1 VSDALILV
9 RSAYSLLRASALPDH
24 LAATAA
30 KRGVRALALVD
41 WENLYGAIPFLDA
54 CVRHGL
60 HGMLGAE
67 VALPIPVTSEAG
79 PRTIGPGATPTR
91 DGAPARLILLC
102 REMEG
107 YRSLALVLTR
117 LHLDGPA
124 AAAAALREGAR
135 GLTVLSDSC
144 DALTALLRSV
154 PARDLGALLVRP
166 SGDGRR
172 DARLLQWAERNAV
185 AGVASCFVSMCD
197 PHAAR
202 TEELLTA
209 IRLHASVGAG
219 AGASAVPGS
228 LMPTAAQARELFDDE
243 PRARRAARALIER
256 CGLSLGDLTPA
267 RFILPTVA
275 GREGPARLRG
285 ACARGLRRLRLTR
298 SRAALARL
306 TQELEVIETLGFVD
320 YFLIVAEIVD
330 WARARGIR
338 TVGRG
343 SGASSIVAYLLGVTN
358 VDPLRHDLCFERF
371 LHPLRRDLPDLD
383 IDIAWD
389 RRDEVLDFALAR
401 FGRERAAM
409 VGTHQFFRARG
420 AFREAGRALGL
431 SDAQIHRGSRRL
443 PHAFFGQTVPASDP
457 AAGAHALGEPAAD
470 MERGEPAGET
480 DALAAAPD
488 EARALRQL
496 TDDDDPAVGRAAA
509 AALRLLDLP
518 RQLGTHPGGIV
529 LADGPLGRVVPLER
543 SAGGLT
549 VTQFEMRAIERIGLV
564 KIDLLGN
571 RALGTVGEAFAR
583 IAGARPGAVDGAGGI
598 AGNVA
603 GNVPRTNACHDDGGG
618 TAPRVD
624 PAAGIPPDDP
634 ATARLLVSGRT
645 LGCFQIESPAMRTL
659 LRQLRPHD
667 VAGVIAAVALIRPGP
682 AGSGMKA
689 AYIRRAHGEEPV
701 TVRAPVLRDLLR
713 ETFGLP
719 LYEEDVIRMAAAVT
733 GSSLAEA
740 DLLRR
745 AVGEAAQRARD
756 AARRA
761 AAAAPG
767 GAEALALARLEA
779 GFVAAAAVS
788 GVAGASAR
796 AVWSDLLRFCA
807 YAFCK
812 AHAAG
817 YGVIAYQT
825 AWLKAHH
832 PGAFFAG
839 VLNHHG
845 GMYPRRIYVDDAR
858 RHGLTLQPPCVQ
870 AGGRAW
876 DWLPESGT
884 PGALR
889 CGLGMLR
896 GLHATTIDAL
906 LAARAQ
912 RPLRDL
918 SDLARRV
925 PASAPEL
932 EALVLS
938 GACDAAF
945 GEARGELLWQLQR
958 ILGRRRRGAA
968 NAARATHAVSA
979 TAQPVPGQAS
989 LGLPARESGERPRHS
1004 RWRPVSREHRARLE
1018 REWLGVSLA
1027 AHPMALLPSQPG
1039 GRGEPIAAAL
1049 SRARGRARVVGLV
1062 AAMRRIR
1069 SAGGSPVLFVTLED
1083 ETGLLEGALTR
1094 DDLARTLPGFSVGSY
1109 LEVSGELRDAR
1120 GAVSLAIDGV
1130 HVLGAH

>member
-9 RSAYSLLRASALPDH
+9 RSAYSLLRASALPER
-24 LAATAA
+24 LAAEAA
-30 KRGVRALALVD
+30 DRGQRAIALVD
-41 WENLYGAIPFLDA
+41 WENLYGAIPFLEA
-54 CVRHGL
+54 CARHGL
-60 HGMLGAE
+60 HGILGAQL
-67 VALPIPVTSEAG
+67 ALPLVA
-79 PRTIGPGATPTR
+79 
-91 DGAPARLILLC
+91 APDAAARARLIVVC

-107 YRSLALVLTR
+107 YRSLALLLTR
-117 LHLDGPA
+117 LHLDGPV

-135 GLTVLSDSC
+135 GLTLLTDSR
-144 DALTALLRSV
+144 DALDALLRTV
-154 PARDLGALLVRP
+154 PARDLGVLLVRP
-166 SGDGRR
+166 SRDGRR
-172 DARLLQWAERNAV
+172 DAQLLQLAIAKSV
-185 AGVASCFVSMCD
+185 ACVASCFVSMCD
-197 PHAAR
+197 PGDTA
-202 TEELLTA
+202 TEQLLTA
-209 IRLHASVGAG
+209 IRLHTSVGAK
-219 AGASAVPGS
+219 ARPGG
-228 LMPTAAQARELFDDE
+228 LMPTPAQVRELFDDE
-243 PRARRAARALIER
+243 PRARRAARELIER
-256 CGLSLGDLTPA
+256 CGLSLRDLTPA
-267 RFILPTVA
+267 RFILPSVA
-275 GREGPARLRG
+275 GREGPARLRD
-285 ACARGLRRLRLTR
+285 ACARGLRRLGLTR
-298 SRAALARL
+298 SRAALQRLAR
-306 TQELEVIETLGFVD
+306 ELEIIETLGFVD
-320 YFLIVAEIVD
+320 YFLIVAEIVS

-389 RRDEVLDFALAR
+389 RRDEVLEFALAR
-401 FGRERAAM
+401 FGPERAAM
-409 VGTHQFFRARG
+409 VGTHQCFRARG

-431 SDAQIHRGSRRL
+431 SDAQIKRATRRL
-443 PHAFFGQTVPASDP
+443 PHSFFGQPSVASDP
-457 AAGAHALGEPAAD
+457 AAGVRALGESAAD
-470 MERGEPAGET
+470 AEG
-480 DALAAAPD
+480 LD

-496 TDDDDPAVGRAAA
+496 MDDDDPAVRRAAA

-549 VTQFEMRAIERIGLV
+549 VTQFEMRAIEKIGLV

-583 IAGARPGAVDGAGGI
+583 IARASGGDGAADAVVDRLVDPGASV
-598 AGNVA
+598 
-603 GNVPRTNACHDDGGG
+603 
-618 TAPRVD
+618 
-624 PAAGIPPDDP
+624 PPDDP

-645 LGCFQIESPAMRTL
+645 LGCFQLESPAMRTL
-659 LRQLRPHD
+659 LRQLRPRD
-667 VAGVIAAVALIRPGP
+667 LAGVIAAVALVRPGP

-689 AYIRRAHGEEPV
+689 AYIRRAHGEEAV
-701 TVRAPVLRDLLR
+701 TVRAPVLGDLLR

-733 GSSLAEA
+733 GGSLAEG

-761 AAAAPG
+761 QAGVPAG

-779 GFVAAAAVS
+779 GFIAAAAGN
-788 GVAGASAR
+788 GVAVESAR

-832 PGAFFAG
+832 PGPFFAG

-845 GMYPRRIYVDDAR
+845 GMYPRRVYVDEAR
-858 RHGLTLQPPCVQ
+858 RHGLALLPPCVQ
-870 AGGRAW
+870 TSGRGW
-876 DWLPESGT
+876 DWLAGDDAPGT
-884 PGALR
+884 LR

-896 GLHATTIDAL
+896 GLHATTLDAI
-906 LAARAQ
+906 LAVRAQ

-918 SDLARRV
+918 ADLAQRV

-932 EALVLS
+932 ESLVRS
-938 GACDAAF
+938 GACDAIF

-968 NAARATHAVSA
+968 NTASAATRPEPRQAT
-979 TAQPVPGQAS
+979 
-989 LGLPARESGERPRHS
+989 LGLPARARVTPARRG
-1004 RWRPVSREHRARLE
+1004 RWGPVSLEHRARLE
-1018 REWLGVSLA
+1018 RELLGVSLA
-1027 AHPMALLPSQPG
+1027 AHPIALLAPRPHA
-1039 GRGEPIAAAL
+1039 RGEPIAAAL
-1049 SRARGRARVVGLV
+1049 ARARGRARLVGLV

-1069 SAGGSPVLFVTLED
+1069 GAGGAPVLFLTLED
-1083 ETGLLEGALTR
+1083 ESGLLEGALTPGDLTR
-1094 DDLARTLPGFSVGSY
+1094 DLPVFSVGSY
-1109 LEVSGELRDAR
+1109 LEVTGELRDAR
-1120 GAVSLAIDGV
+1120 GAVSLAIDRV
-1130 HVLGAH
+1130 RVLGAH

>member
-9 RSAYSLLRASALPDH
+9 RSAYSLLRGSALPER
-24 LAATAA
+24 LAAAA
-30 KRGVRALALVD
+30 AERGVRAIALVD
-41 WENLYGAIPFLDA
+41 RENLYGAIPFLESCA
-54 CVRHGL
+54 RHGL
-60 HGMLGAE
+60 HGILGAE
-67 VALPIPVTSEAG
+67 LALPIAG
-79 PRTIGPGATPTR
+79 GP
-91 DGAPARLILLC
+91 DVAPARLILLC

-117 LHLDGPA
+117 LHLDGSR

-135 GLTVLSDSC
+135 GLTLLADSGE
-144 DALTALLRSV
+144 ALESLLRIV
-154 PARDLGALLVRP
+154 PARDLGVLLVRP
-166 SGDGRR
+166 SRDGLR
-172 DARLLQWAERNAV
+172 DARLLQLARQKSV
-185 AGVASCFVSMCD
+185 ACVASCFVSMCD
-197 PHAAR
+197 AHEAL
-202 TEELLTA
+202 TEQLLTA
-209 IRLHASVGAG
+209 IRLHAPVGAGERACAG
-219 AGASAVPGS
+219 AGALPGA
-228 LMPTAAQARELFDDE
+228 LMPTAARARELFDDE
-243 PRARRAARALIER
+243 PRARGAARALIGR
-256 CGLSLGDLTPA
+256 CGLSLRDLTPA
-267 RFILPTVA
+267 RFILPSVA
-275 GREGPARLRG
+275 GREGPARLRA
-285 ACARGLRRLRLTR
+285 ACAQGLRRLALTR
-298 SRAALARL
+298 SRAAIARL
-306 TQELEVIETLGFVD
+306 GQELEIIETLGFVD

-330 WARARGIR
+330 WAHARGIR

-401 FGRERAAM
+401 FGPERAAM
-409 VGTHQFFRARG
+409 VGTHQCFRARG

-431 SDAQIHRGSRRL
+431 SDAQIGRATRRL
-443 PHAFFGQTVPASDP
+443 PHAFFGQTVAASDP
-457 AAGAHALGEPAAD
+457 AAGARALGESAAD
-470 MERGEPAGET
+470 ADALEPAGEPG
-480 DALAAAPD
+480 ALAVAPD

-496 TDDDDPAVGRAAA
+496 MGDDDPAVARAAA
-509 AALRLLDLP
+509 AALRLCDLP

-549 VTQFEMRAIERIGLV
+549 VTQFEMRSIEKIGLV

-583 IAGARPGAVDGAGGI
+583 IARARRDAGDDAGDD
-598 AGNVA
+598 AGNDVGDA
-603 GNVPRTNACHDDGGG
+603 GRDAG
-618 TAPRVD
+618 PRVD
-624 PAAGIPPDDP
+624 PAAGIAPDDP
-634 ATARLLVSGRT
+634 ATARLLVSGQT

-659 LRQLRPHD
+659 LRQLRPRD
-667 VAGVIAAVALIRPGP
+667 LAGVIAAVALIRPGP

-689 AYIRRAHGEEPV
+689 AYIRRAHGEEAV

-733 GSSLAEA
+733 GGSLAEA

-745 AVGEAAQRARD
+745 AVGEVSQRARD

-761 AAAAPG
+761 PGAALGGTAMASESRAAPAIAG
-767 GAEALALARLEA
+767 GAEALALARLET
-779 GFVAAAAVS
+779 GFIVAAAGN
-788 GVAGASAR
+788 GVAADSAR
-796 AVWSDLLRFCA
+796 AVWGDLLRFCA

-817 YGVIAYQT
+817 YGAIAYQT

-832 PGAFFAG
+832 PGPFFAG

-845 GMYPRRIYVDDAR
+845 GMYPRRVYVDDAR
-858 RHGLTLQPPCVQ
+858 RHGLALLPPCVQ
-870 AGGRAW
+870 TSGRGW
-876 DWLPESGT
+876 DWLPGEDAPGT
-884 PGALR
+884 LR

-896 GLHATTIDAL
+896 GLHASTLDAI

-918 SDLARRV
+918 VDLARRV

-958 ILGRRRRGAA
+958 ILGQRRRGAA
-968 NAARATHAVSA
+968 KAASA
-979 TAQPVPGQAS
+979 TTRPGPGQAS
-989 LGLPARESGERPRHS
+989 LALPAPLRGDRLRRG
-1004 RWRPVSREHRARLE
+1004 RWRPISPEHRARLE
-1018 REWLGVSLA
+1018 RELLGVSLA
-1027 AHPMALLPSQPG
+1027 VHPMALLAPQPRA
-1039 GRGEPIAAAL
+1039 RGEPIATAL
-1049 SRARGRARVVGLV
+1049 ARARGRARIVGLV

-1069 SAGGSPVLFVTLED
+1069 GAGGSPVLFLTLED
-1083 ETGLLEGALTR
+1083 ATGLLEGALTR
-1094 DDLARTLPGFSVGSY
+1094 GNLARALPGFSVGSY
-1109 LEVSGELRDAR
+1109 LEVTGELRDTR
-1120 GAVSLAIDGV
+1120 GAVSLAIEDV
-1130 HVLGAH
+1130 RVLGAH